1 MSEPA
6 THHSGFSSAST
17 LRLAIA
23 VICAVLGI
31 GLRLSHLALPA
42 PVAMLAFGTSVLAAA
57 FLLAWAA
64 EALQVDLS
72 SGLSMAIL
80 AFIAVLPEYAV
91 DLYFAAAAARD
102 DSYRHYA
109 VANMTGSNRLLIG
122 VGWSLVALCTIYH
135 ASRAARSQ
143 APGSGA
149 RPAGDEPDTA
159 AMAVQMKPGFGI
171 DITVLSIATLWSLA
185 MPLLGQMAVWNG
197 VGMLVLF
204 VFYLWRVSSQDD
216 SEPELAGVAHDLG
229 SLPKTRRRLAVGSL
243 LLVAMLTLLADAKPF
258 AESLIESGAELGIDR
273 FLLVQ
278 WLAPLA
284 SEAPELLVASIFA
297 LRGHGAAGMGALLSS
312 KVNQWTL
319 LVGTLPI
326 VYSGAMGRITP
337 LALDA
342 RQTEEL
348 VLTATQSI
356 LGVAFLLN
364 GRLNGWKAITLFV
377 LFIIQLPFQQPSVRY
392 ALSGLYALLALIFM
406 GIYGRHMAAHLRLTF
421 GGNPAEPSTP
431 TDPPPQAPTD
441 SSHGGARQEQ
451 A

>member
-1 MSEPA
+1 MSEHA
-6 THHSGFSSAST
+6 ANHTGFSSASAV
-17 LRLAIA
+17 RLFIAIA
-23 VICAVLGI
+23 CAISGI
-31 GLRLSHLALPA
+31 ALSLAHVALPA
-42 PVAMLAFGTSVLAAA
+42 PLALLAFGSSVLAAA

-102 DSYRHYA
+102 ESYRHYA

-122 VGWSLVALCTIYH
+122 VGWSLVALCSIYFTT
-135 ASRAARSQ
+135 RSKRL
-143 APGSGA
+143 ANGGGSAEETDVAGLAVRMSPGY
-149 RPAGDEPDTA
+149 
-159 AMAVQMKPGFGI
+159 GI
-171 DITVLSIATLWSLA
+171 DLTILSMATLWSLA
-185 MPLLGQMAVWNG
+185 MPLMRQMAVWNG
-197 VGMLVLF
+197 IGMLVLF
-204 VFYLWRVSSQDD
+204 VFYLWRVSSQDEA
-216 SEPELAGVAHDLG
+216 EPELAGVAQDLG
-229 SLPKTRRRLAVGSL
+229 QLPASSRRAAVGAL
-243 LLVAMLTLLADAKPF
+243 LGLAMATLLTDAKPF
-258 AESLIESGAELGIDR
+258 AESLIDSGAQLGIDR

-297 LRGHGAAGMGALLSS
+297 LRGHGAAGMSALLSS

-326 VYSGAMGRITP
+326 VYSGAMGRVTP
-337 LALDA
+337 LELDA

-348 VLTATQSI
+348 VLTATQSL

-377 LFIIQLPFQQPSVRY
+377 LFIIQLPFQQPEVRY
-392 ALSGLYALLALIFM
+392 ALSGLYAILALAFFA
-406 GIYGRHMAAHLRLTF
+406 IYGRHLGSHLRLTF
-421 GGNPAEPSTP
+421 RRS
-431 TDPPPQAPTD
+431 DP
-441 SSHGGARQEQ
+441 SSHEAADQKAGPKEQ

>member
-6 THHSGFSSAST
+6 PNHTSFSSASAVRLCIALT
-17 LRLAIA
+17 CAILGISLRLAHVSMPA
-23 VICAVLGI
+23 SV
-31 GLRLSHLALPA
+31 AL
-42 PVAMLAFGTSVLAAA
+42 LAFGSSVLAAA

-102 DSYRHYA
+102 ESYRHYA

-122 VGWSLVALCTIYH
+122 VGWSLVALCSIYFTMR
-135 ASRAARSQ
+135 SKRAANGGGPSEDPDVAGMEVRMS
-143 APGSGA
+143 PGY
-149 RPAGDEPDTA
+149 
-159 AMAVQMKPGFGI
+159 GI
-171 DITVLSIATLWSLA
+171 DLTVLSLATLWSLA
-185 MPLLGQMAVWNG
+185 MPLLQQMAVWNG
-197 VGMLVLF
+197 VGMLILF
-204 VFYLWRVSSQDD
+204 VFYLWRVSSQDEA
-216 SEPELAGVAHDLG
+216 EPELAGVAQDIGQLPARSRRTAVVAILG
-229 SLPKTRRRLAVGSL
+229 
-243 LLVAMLTLLADAKPF
+243 VAMATLLADAKPF
-258 AESLIESGAELGIDR
+258 AESLIDSGTQLGIDR

-297 LRGHGAAGMGALLSS
+297 LRGHGAAGMSALLSS

-326 VYSGAMGRITP
+326 VYSGAMGRVTP

-348 VLTATQSI
+348 VLTATQSL
-356 LGVAFLLN
+356 LGVAFLAN
-364 GRLNGWKAITLFV
+364 GRLTGWKAILLFV
-377 LFIIQLPFQQPSVRY
+377 LFAVQLPFQQPEVRY
-392 ALSGLYALLALIFM
+392 ALSGLYAVLALIFFVL
-406 GIYGRHMAAHLRLTF
+406 YGRNLGRHVRLTF
-421 GGNPAEPSTP
+421 LRSSA
-431 TDPPPQAPTD
+431 DQAAAITQKA
-441 SSHGGARQEQ
+441 GQQEQ

>member
-17 LRLAIA
+17 ARLAIA
-23 VICAVLGI
+23 VLCALGGI
-31 GLRLSHLALPA
+31 GLRLAHLPLPA
-42 PVAMLAFGTSVLAAA
+42 PVAMIAFGSSVLAAA

-72 SGLSMAIL
+72 SGLAMAIL

-122 VGWSLVALCTIYH
+122 VGWSLVALCSIYFT
-135 ASRAARSQ
+135 SRAAR
-143 APGSGA
+143 AAAGGSPQGD
-149 RPAGDEPDTA
+149 DEPDVA
-159 AMAVQMKPGFGI
+159 GLAVRMPPGFGI
-171 DITVLSIATLWSLA
+171 DVTVLSLATLWSLA
-185 MPLLGQMAVWNG
+185 MPLTRQMAVWNG

-204 VFYLWRVSSQDD
+204 GFYLWRVSSQDEA
-216 SEPELAGVAHDLG
+216 EPELAGVAHDLG
-229 SLPKTRRRLAVGSL
+229 ALPKRRRRLAVGSL

-258 AESLIESGAELGIDR
+258 AESLIDSGTHLGIDR

-297 LRGHGAAGMGALLSS
+297 LRGHGAAGMSALLSS

-326 VYSGAMGRITP
+326 VYSGAMGRVTP
-337 LALDA
+337 LELDA

-348 VLTATQSI
+348 VLTATQSL

-392 ALSGLYALLALIFM
+392 ALSGLYAVLALVFLAL
-406 GIYGRHMAAHLRLTF
+406 YGRHMTAHLRLTF
-421 GGNPAEPSTP
+421 TGRRSEESAAASGPPKAPPGSSQGGTQKG
-431 TDPPPQAPTD
+431 QA
-441 SSHGGARQEQ
+441 
-451 A
+451 

>member
-1 MSEPA
+1 MSEPSA
-6 THHSGFSSAST
+6 HHTGFSSAST
-17 LRLAIA
+17 VRLAIA
-23 VICAVLGI
+23 IVCAIAGI

-42 PVAMLAFGTSVLAAA
+42 PAAMLAFGASVLAAA

-102 DSYRHYA
+102 ESYRHYA

-122 VGWSLVALCTIYH
+122 VGWSLVALCSIYF
-135 ASRAARSQ
+135 ASKAARAKKS
-143 APGSGA
+143 GSA
-149 RPAGDEPDTA
+149 SAADEPDVA
-159 AMAVQMKPGFGI
+159 GMAVQMSPGFGI
-171 DITVLSIATLWSLA
+171 DITVLSLATLWSLA
-185 MPLLGQMAVWNG
+185 MPLTQKMAVWNG

-204 VFYLWRVSSQDD
+204 IFYLWRVSSQDE

-229 SLPKTRRRLAVGSL
+229 SLPKTRRRMAVGSL
-243 LLVAMLTLLADAKPF
+243 LLLATLTLLADAKPF
-258 AESLIESGAELGIDR
+258 AESLIESGAQLGIDR

-297 LRGHGAAGMGALLSS
+297 LRGHGAAGMSALLSS

-326 VYSGAMGRITP
+326 VYSGAMGRVTP
-337 LALDA
+337 LELDA

-348 VLTATQSI
+348 VLTATQSL

-377 LFIIQLPFQQPSVRY
+377 LFIVQLPFQQPSVRY
-392 ALSGLYALLALIFM
+392 ALSGMYAALALIFLAL
-406 GIYGRHMAAHLRLTF
+406 YGRHMAAHLRLTF
-421 GGNPAEPSTP
+421 GGGGGSTEGSDQPAPSGP
-431 TDPPPQAPTD
+431 SADAEGGSRGGQA
-441 SSHGGARQEQ
+441 
-451 A
+451 